1 MAMNISHSRAC
12 LGRFQCN
19 RIPLRHASTSTAKV
33 KIPPESPR
41 FIDIPQPP
49 QQQAYRKPYVKGV
62 LPLPRELFG
71 RKDPNRTTPE
81 YLAAVTP
88 EPAVKK
94 HHAAPQVKALAD
106 WKSRQAAIRRQNLR
120 ESLVE
125 LHQRKVRADRRRA
138 AISTAKQAEHE
149 RKIHEPEREDE
160 RLTNS
165 SILNAL
171 IPGSHQHLPD
181 PGREE
186 RIAQMKARFEAKEA
200 AKQAERRNAL
210 HSLYM
215 NARSFIVT
223 EEELN
228 KKVDEVFDDPWYQ
241 LNPEHSVWDKEGF
254 PNSMQSML
262 LDTVKARSEA
272 VNELTKRR
280 AKRLAEE
287 LTGGKMD

>member
-1 MAMNISHSRAC
+1 
-12 LGRFQCN
+12 
-19 RIPLRHASTSTAKV
+19 
-33 KIPPESPR
+33 
-41 FIDIPQPP
+41 
-49 QQQAYRKPYVKGV
+49 
-62 LPLPRELFG
+62 
-71 RKDPNRTTPE
+71 
-81 YLAAVTP
+81 
-88 EPAVKK
+88 
-94 HHAAPQVKALAD
+94 
-106 WKSRQAAIRRQNLR
+106 
-120 ESLVE
+120 
-125 LHQRKVRADRRRA
+125 
-138 AISTAKQAEHE
+138 
-149 RKIHEPEREDE
+149 
-160 RLTNS
+160 
-165 SILNAL
+165 
-171 IPGSHQHLPD
+171 
-181 PGREE
+181 
-186 RIAQMKARFEAKEA
+186 MKARFEAKEA

>member
-1 MAMNISHSRAC
+1 M
-12 LGRFQCN
+12 
-19 RIPLRHASTSTAKV
+19 

-41 FIDIPQPP
+41 FIDIPRPP

-62 LPLPRELFG
+62 LPLPREIFG
-71 RKDPNRTTPE
+71 RKDPDRTTPE
-81 YLAAVTP
+81 YLSAVTP
-88 EPAVKK
+88 EPTVQK

-125 LHQRKVRADRRRA
+125 LHQRKVKAESKRA
-138 AISTAKQAEHE
+138 AISAFKRAEHE
-149 RKIHEPEREDE
+149 RRIREPEREDE

-165 SILNAL
+165 SILNAA

-200 AKQAERRNAL
+200 AKKDERRNAL

-241 LNPEHSVWDKEGF
+241 LNPEHSIWDKEGY
-254 PNSMQSML
+254 PDSAQSML
-262 LDTVKARSEA
+262 LDSVNARNGAIAKS
-272 VNELTKRR
+272 VMMQR